1 MAKIGRTLSYI
12 NTSAKDGS
20 NNADQKKA
28 SQAGASAYA
37 YSGSPGNGSGA
48 SGVIDLEVLASSL
61 KKLLRKDFLSRLEN
75 DSASGII
82 SFMKGWAMQGVVI
95 NQIITS
101 LMEIE
106 QADFNDQSL
115 VTAARIILELK
126 KLDEKY
132 LSKIKNDRTPFKLNV
147 GERLT
152 AEKGFQIGESFIPG
166 ILTGSGGYFD
176 EWANGEVESLII
188 RRFLEVPELRFNR
201 VEIKLGDKWN
211 APGAGIFERVEPDTD
226 EEGNR
231 LMTGTGLLKL
241 EDGEYGAIAVG
252 DICMGIFH
260 SEVASENSAED
271 SDDSRGNFQFAGF
284 YTCYFTITEITG
296 KDNKQFRYQL
306 RPVSDRWRLTYHPSE
321 AMTFVCYGSFIREDR
336 QTSVYTT
343 RTYTRLL
350 KNQNTWEISASNIAM
365 QYGNMENM
373 NVHGLD
379 MTGYSMYLNN
389 IYMTGVLKQVKPDG
403 TPINVANE
411 RGAWIGGETYAF
423 YDRVSHNG
431 SMWLCVNEI
440 GTNSEPSKG
449 NSDWLLEVAAGD
461 SLIAEGRFSS
471 SKTPYQPN
479 SLVDFADKVWIATEI
494 TSNAPYGCWTDNS
507 GNRLLFNDGGFAL
520 HDDTKDASWEILLDV
535 SNFNDGKDGAGLI
548 VQYSSDK
555 VNWHD
560 TFVQNS
566 DIYMRQKVGEDGVWS
581 DAIRIVGEDGQ
592 AKEGIYTDF
601 QFAVGS
607 SLTTAPSTGWQDAP
621 PSVDTGQYIWMRVR
635 VVDPGKGTTTS
646 WAVTRIGGEKGKDGT
661 GINSVTVTYGVS
673 DNPSVKPGSW
683 GPSIPTA
690 NEGQCLW
697 VRTVTD
703 YTDESKE
710 DTVTYT
716 YTFQG
721 KNGID
726 GTPVKVSSI
735 KYQAG
740 NSSTTVPTGSWS
752 SSVVAVQSGQ
762 FLWTKTTFSDDSVAY
777 GVAKQ
782 GEDGAGMSLL
792 GNWKTGVVVP
802 YLGVVRMGSASW
814 SAKKETI
821 NPPLWCFT
829 DNSGNRLLFNGGG
842 YIITGEVN
850 TSEYQEVATDGTNG
864 ADGKDG
870 KDGKDGIQGI
880 QGCIVRDSEWAV
892 NVEYRNDEALTSGTR
907 YIDVVLVR
915 DDSTATGWVAYKC
928 KKTHVSTSSITPTNT
943 TYWEEFSTNVTSIFT
958 SLIIAKN
965 AKITFLQGNR
975 LAIQKQNGDVTAGIS
990 GSEEG
995 NKIRFWAGSESPD
1008 SAPFRV
1014 NEEGEAWL
1022 TKAHVSGEVTATSGK
1037 IGGFKITG
1045 TSLYVGDEV
1054 ISNPTSNVGMLMS
1067 LNASGIKVD
1076 MLGMITAS
1084 TEMGLKRVYIAENEY
1099 LTSLIISHYQSL
1111 VSSTRMCGLKVDLQD
1126 NDIGIYVN
1134 GGSTHILSS
1143 GITRLNGLVLN
1154 KKVISYQG
1162 QSISENDDII
1172 TFNASSDITVVLP
1185 STIPV
1190 GKVLYFKNTS
1200 SKKVSLTGD
1209 IRLQNESGYG
1219 DKTVSIGSLS
1229 YMAIKTDL
1237 AWTLFNCG

>member
-231 LMTGTGLLKL
+231 LMTGTGWLKL

-260 SEVASENSAED
+260 SEVASENATED

-306 RPVSDRWRLTYHPSE
+306 RPVSDRWKLTYHPSE
-321 AMTFVCYGSFIREDR
+321 AMTFVCYGSFTREDR

-373 NVHGLD
+373 SIHGLD
-379 MTGYSMYLNN
+379 MAGYSMYLNN

-403 TPINVANE
+403 SPVNVAND
-411 RGAWIGGETYAF
+411 RGNWVGGTDYGY

-431 SMWLCVNEI
+431 SLWLCVNEN
-440 GTNSEPSKG
+440 GTDTEPKKG
-449 NSDWLLEVAAGD
+449 NSDWLLQVASGA
-461 SLIAEGRFSS
+461 SLSAEGRFNSFNA
-471 SKTPYQPN
+471 PYQPN
-479 SLVDFADKVWIATEI
+479 SVVEFADKVWINTEV
-494 TSNAPYGCWTDNS
+494 TSNAPFGCWTDNS
-507 GNRLLFNDGGFAL
+507 GNRLLFNDGGFILA
-520 HDDTKDASWEILLDV
+520 DETKDDAWQVLLDI
-535 SNFNDGKDGAGLI
+535 SNFTDGEDGEGLV

-555 VNWHD
+555 QSWHD
-560 TFVQNS
+560 TFVEGS
-566 DIYMRQKVGEDGVWS
+566 DIYMRQKVGENGTWS
-581 DAIRIVGEDGQ
+581 APMRIVGEDGQ
-592 AKEGIYTDF
+592 AKDGIYTDF
-601 QFAVGS
+601 QFAVGT
-607 SLTTAPSTGWQDAP
+607 SLTVAPTTGWQDTP
-621 PSVDTGQYIWMRVR
+621 PAVGLGQYLWMRVR
-635 VVDPGKGTTTS
+635 VVNPSDGTATS
-646 WAVTRIGGEKGKDGT
+646 WEVTRIGGEKGNQGD
-661 GINSVTVTYGVS
+661 
-673 DNPSVKPGSW
+673 
-683 GPSIPTA
+683 SISL
-690 NEGQCLW
+690 GG
-697 VRTVTD
+697 D
-703 YTDESKE
+703 YKAGAT
-710 DTVTYT
+710 
-716 YTFQG
+716 
-721 KNGID
+721 
-726 GTPVKVSSI
+726 I
-735 KYQAG
+735 KYL
-740 NSSTTVPTGSWS
+740 TI
-752 SSVVAVQSGQ
+752 
-762 FLWTKTTFSDDSVAY
+762 
-777 GVAKQ
+777 
-782 GEDGAGMSLL
+782 
-792 GNWKTGVVVP
+792 
-802 YLGVVRMGSASW
+802 VRMGGKSW
-814 SAKKETI
+814 SAKKDTT
-821 NPPLWCFT
+821 NPPMWCWT
-829 DNSGNRLLFNGGG
+829 DNDGNRLLFNDGG
-842 YIITGEVN
+842 YALTGSVN
-850 TSEYQEVATDGTNG
+850 TDEYQEVASDGTNG
-864 ADGKDG
+864 KDGANGKDG

-958 SLIIAKN
+958 SLIIAKD

-1084 TEMGLKRVYIAENEY
+1084 TEMGLKRVYIADNEY
-1099 LTSLIISHYQSL
+1099 LTSLIISHNQSL

-1209 IRLQNESGYG
+1209 IRLQNESGHG

>member
-28 SQAGASAYA
+28 SQSGASAYA

-211 APGAGIFERVEPDTD
+211 APGAGIFESVIPDVD
-226 EEGNR
+226 EDGNP
-231 LMTGTGLLKL
+231 LMTGTGYLKL

-260 SEVASENSAED
+260 SEVASENATED

-296 KDNKQFRYQL
+296 KDNKQFRYQM
-306 RPVSDRWRLTYHPSE
+306 RPISDRWKLTYHPSE
-321 AMTFVCYGSFIREDR
+321 AMTFVCYGSFTREDR

-373 NVHGLD
+373 SIHGLD

-403 TPINVANE
+403 SPVNVAND
-411 RGAWIGGETYAF
+411 RGNWVGGTDYAYF
-423 YDRVSHNG
+423 DRVSHNG
-431 SMWLCVNEI
+431 SLWLCVNEN
-440 GTNSEPSKG
+440 GTDTEPKKG
-449 NSDWLLEVAAGD
+449 NSDWLLQVASGA
-461 SLIAEGRFSS
+461 SLSAEGRFNSS
-471 SKTPYQPN
+471 NAPYQPN
-479 SLVDFADKVWIATEI
+479 SVVEFADKVWINTEV
-494 TSNAPYGCWTDNS
+494 TSNAPFGCWTDNS
-507 GNRLLFNDGGFAL
+507 GNRLLFNDGGFIL
-520 HDDTKDASWEILLDV
+520 SDETKDDAWQVLLDI
-535 SNFNDGKDGAGLI
+535 SNFTDGEDGEGLV

-555 VNWHD
+555 QSWHD
-560 TFVQNS
+560 TFVEGS
-566 DIYMRQKVGEDGVWS
+566 DIYMRQKVGENGTWS
-581 DAIRIVGEDGQ
+581 APMRIVGEDGQ
-592 AKEGIYTDF
+592 AKDGIYTDF
-601 QFAVGS
+601 QFAVGT
-607 SLTTAPSTGWQDAP
+607 SLTVAPTTGWQDAP
-621 PSVDTGQYIWMRVR
+621 PAVGLGQYLWMRVR
-635 VVDPGKGTTTS
+635 VVNPNEGTTTS
-646 WAVTRIGGEKGKDGT
+646 WEVTRVGGEKGNQGDSISLGGDYKT
-661 GINSVTVTYGVS
+661 GAT
-673 DNPSVKPGSW
+673 
-683 GPSIPTA
+683 
-690 NEGQCLW
+690 
-697 VRTVTD
+697 
-703 YTDESKE
+703 
-710 DTVTYT
+710 
-716 YTFQG
+716 
-721 KNGID
+721 
-726 GTPVKVSSI
+726 I
-735 KYQAG
+735 KYL
-740 NSSTTVPTGSWS
+740 TI
-752 SSVVAVQSGQ
+752 
-762 FLWTKTTFSDDSVAY
+762 
-777 GVAKQ
+777 
-782 GEDGAGMSLL
+782 
-792 GNWKTGVVVP
+792 
-802 YLGVVRMGSASW
+802 VRMGGKSW
-814 SAKKETI
+814 SAKKDTT

-829 DNSGNRLLFNGGG
+829 DNNGNRLLFNDGG

-850 TSEYQEVATDGTNG
+850 TSEYQEVASDGANG
-864 ADGKDG
+864 VNGKDGVDGKDG
-870 KDGKDGIQGI
+870 KDGKDGLQGI
-880 QGCIVRDSEWAV
+880 QGCVIRDSEWASG
-892 NVEYRNDEALTSGTR
+892 VEYRNDEGTANG

-915 DDSTATGWVAYKC
+915 DNSTTTGWVAYKC
-928 KKTHVSTSSITPTNT
+928 KKTHTSSSSITPTNT
-943 TYWEEFSTNVTSIFT
+943 TYWEEFAANVSAIFT

-965 AKITFLQGNR
+965 AKITFLQGNQ
-975 LAIQKQNGDVTAGIS
+975 LLMQNSSGVVKAGLS

-995 NKIRFWAGSESPD
+995 AKTRIWAGSQNPD

-1014 NEEGEAWL
+1014 NEEGEAWM
-1022 TKAHVSGEVTATSGK
+1022 TNAHISGEINAGIMKYKS
-1037 IGGFKITG
+1037 
-1045 TSLYVGDEV
+1045 
-1054 ISNPTSNVGMLMS
+1054 IS
-1067 LNASGIKVD
+1067 A
-1076 MLGMITAS
+1076 
-1084 TEMGLKRVYIAENEY
+1084 
-1099 LTSLIISHYQSL
+1099 
-1111 VSSTRMCGLKVDLQD
+1111 
-1126 NDIGIYVN
+1126 N
-1134 GGSTHILSS
+1134 GGSVSMEGYTFANGQGEYILPTPVSFMQVYGICRWFSRTANDFRFKTS
-1143 GITRLNGLVLN
+1143 GNARFLVVIDDKDVYAEEIDLEN
-1154 KKVISYQG
+1154 NTLYKFTCLPSEDWEGIWVISQEKLLW
-1162 QSISENDDII
+1162 Q
-1172 TFNASSDITVVLP
+1172 
-1185 STIPV
+1185 
-1190 GKVLYFKNTS
+1190 
-1200 SKKVSLTGD
+1200 
-1209 IRLQNESGYG
+1209 
-1219 DKTVSIGSLS
+1219 
-1229 YMAIKTDL
+1229 
-1237 AWTLFNCG
+1237 